1 MIKVFLFFSN
11 IFDSLEGYWE
21 KIIVKKYMGPVMVL
35 VYIFSLFIIELKRRS
50 LLPDAVGAVVPYSHF
65 AAVNV
70 AFSLFLIFEVIDL
83 IFGIA
88 NSFSRALGKQLEI
101 FSILLLRNCFKSF
114 SEFSEPITWL
124 GLSDTL
130 LHILASSFGALIIV
144 LFLIVYYRMLQ
155 RFPISD
161 DSEKRLSFIYVK
173 KTMSLLLFLIFISIG
188 AGSAVNYFSHG
199 VFYQFFHIFF
209 TVLILCDILMVLVAL
224 GYSSSF
230 PVVFRNA
237 GFAVSTV
244 SLRLALTAPY
254 YYDVA
259 LGIVAAVYAIG
270 ITMAYNYFASIE
282 FKD

>member
-1 MIKVFLFFSN
+1 MIKVLLFFSN
-11 IFDSLEGYWE
+11 IFDSIESYWE
-21 KIIVKKYMGPVMVL
+21 KTIVKKYMGPVMVL
-35 VYIFSLFIIELKRRS
+35 VYLFSLVLIELKRRS
-50 LLPDAVGAVVPYSHF
+50 LLPASIGTIVPYSHF
-65 AAVNV
+65 AAANV

-88 NSFSRALGKQLEI
+88 SSISRALGKQLEI

-114 SEFSEPITWL
+114 SEFNEPITWP

-130 LHILASSFGALIIV
+130 FHILASSFGALIII
-144 LFLIVYYRMLQ
+144 LFLIVYYRLLQ

-161 DSEKRLSFIYVK
+161 SSEKRLSFIYVK
-173 KTMSLLLFLIFISIG
+173 KIMSLLLFLIFIGIG
-188 AGSAVNYFSHG
+188 TGSAVNYFSHG
-199 VFYQFFHIFF
+199 VFYQFFPIFF

-244 SLRLALTAPY
+244 VLRLALTAPY
-254 YYDVA
+254 YYDVV
-259 LGIVAAVYAIG
+259 LGIVATVYAIG
-270 ITMAYNYFASIE
+270 ITIAYNYFASIN
-282 FKD
+282 FKE